1 VRAISLR
8 VIPTKNG
15 YVVRLI
21 DKARDAW
28 TGTDVVANGSLK
40 QILADLREVI
50 PAETAKDPEP
60 VEEPDPGFSQ

>member
-1 VRAISLR
+1 MRAISLR

-15 YVVRLI
+15 YVVRMMG
-21 DKARDAW
+21 DARDAW

-50 PAETAKDPEP
+50 PAETSKEPEP
-60 VEEPDPGFSQ
+60 EPAEAA